1 MRGIVKAILNWLNL
15 FHFRIYQRLF
25 HNERIVLDLNRWA
38 MKIGMEELLRRLG
51 ATVGEDSRIDHGL
64 TIKNADRGSCH
75 NLRIGRH
82 VRFGPNIMLDL
93 AAPIEIDD
101 EVGIADGTIIVT
113 HFGVGDR
120 PLQRVVGYRKEPVRF
135 EHGAYVGVGSIIL
148 HGVTIGECAVVGAG
162 TLVREDVPPRSVVV
176 GVPGKVIKYFS
187 MEPDLQ
193 LQRDERGAAVA

>member
-1 MRGIVKAILNWLNL
+1 MRTALKRVIQRLQLL
-15 FHFRIYQRLF
+15 HFLIYQRIF
-25 HNERIVLDLNRWA
+25 HNERIVLDLDRWA

-51 ATVGEDSRIDHGL
+51 AMVGENSRIDHGL

-82 VRFGPNIMLDL
+82 VRFGPNIVLDL

-101 EVGIADGTIIVT
+101 EVGIADATVIVT

-120 PLQRVVGYRKEPVRF
+120 PLQHVVGYRKEPVRF
-135 EHGAYVGVGSIIL
+135 GRGAYVGVSCIIM

-162 TLVREDVPPRSVVV
+162 TLVRSDVPAGAVMV
-176 GVPGKVIKYFS
+176 GVPGKVIKYL
-187 MEPDLQ
+187 ELN
-193 LQRDERGAAVA
+193 RDEVNLPASAVA